1 MTRVALGQETP
12 QEGQKAAPPATP
24 QDRDTLDRI
33 ERLERELQELKAR
46 QLSGQTEVPTAI
58 SLDNPPSTGD
68 VDFRITFTDGFHV
81 KSSDGNFDLHIGGR
95 VEEVYREIFDR
106 PILPAAT
113 GAQAKLQPNTFYFHE
128 LFLSMDGTIY
138 KDFGFK
144 INGDFA
150 PQGVNATNPTA
161 VGAAGGAPT
170 GGVTGSIAEQAWLEW
185 KHYDWLHIQFG
196 QFKSPNEA
204 ESIESPLFQ
213 EVVNR
218 SPMSRFVQNW
228 ETGMQIYG
236 SVLESLFT
244 YNVAL
249 MNGRGHLAN
258 AGRSLV
264 DDNDGKEVD
273 WRLTVAPF
281 VQDADSIWLRGLRV
295 GWWGSYAREGQG
307 TPRTGSQPQG
317 FPPAVGFQSTDFGVS
332 YLEFGGAAPFVF
344 HGARSREGAELTYV
358 AGPFEIR
365 GEVMERRD
373 EFFITG
379 TGADRFLGMK
389 GYYGQVSCILTG
401 EDKIPDTRIVP
412 RHPLDPLNGDW
423 GALELAARFGGV
435 TIDRAALNEMFAPAN
450 PIAANSNRMTSLAA
464 GFNWWFTKNTKL
476 AFDYVTE
483 HYYDGI
489 LFAATGPNVD
499 RKHLNGFLAQI
510 QLDF

>member
-1 MTRVALGQETP
+1 MARIALGQDTPADPKKAVPPTQGDKETL
-12 QEGQKAAPPATP
+12 E
-24 QDRDTLDRI
+24 RI
-33 ERLERELQELKAR
+33 DRLERELQELKAR
-46 QLSGQTEVPTAI
+46 QAAVETPGPTTI
-58 SLDNPPSTGD
+58 SLDAQPPPGD
-68 VDFRITFTDGFHV
+68 VDFHITFTDGFHV

-95 VEEVYREIFDR
+95 VEEVYREILDR
-106 PILPAAT
+106 PILGGAAGASGPAA
-113 GAQAKLQPNTFYFHE
+113 KVQPNTFYFHE

-138 KDFGFK
+138 KDWGFK
-144 INGDFA
+144 IIGDFA
-150 PQGVNATNPTA
+150 PQGANATNPTVA
-161 VGAAGGAPT
+161 TGAISGT
-170 GGVTGSIAEQAWLEW
+170 IAEQAWLEW
-185 KHYDWLHIQFG
+185 KHFDWIHVQFG

-236 SVLESLFT
+236 SFLESLFT

-258 AGRSLV
+258 GGRSLV

-273 WRLTVAPF
+273 WRLTAAPF
-281 VQDADSIWLRGLRV
+281 VQDADSYWLRGLRV

-307 TPRTGSQPQG
+307 SPRNGSLTQG
-317 FPPAVGFQSTDFGVS
+317 FPPGAGFQSTDFGVS
-332 YLEFGGAAPFVF
+332 YLEFPGGFVF
-344 HGARSREGAELTYV
+344 HGVRTREGAELTYV
-358 AGPFEIR
+358 VGPFEMR

-373 EFFITG
+373 EFFVTA
-379 TGADRFLGMK
+379 TAADRFLGMR

-412 RHPLDPLNGDW
+412 KRPLDPLNGGW
-423 GALELAARFGGV
+423 GAVELAARFGGV
-435 TIDRAALNEMFAPAN
+435 TIDRAALNEIFAPAN
-450 PIAANSNRMTSLAA
+450 PTTANSNRMTSLAT
-464 GFNWWFTKNTKL
+464 GVNWWFTKNTRF

-499 RKHLNGFLAQI
+499 RKHLNGFLAQV